1 MVLVMQLLEPSFP
14 PDLALCSPG
23 PGLWNLLHAVV
34 FPTGFGVSME
44 HMPRAGDHRGAID
57 TAGRGTLQSGAGTRP
72 FDLAFRARAVC
83 P

>member
-1 MVLVMQLLEPSFP
+1 
-14 PDLALCSPG
+14 
-23 PGLWNLLHAVV
+23 
-34 FPTGFGVSME
+34 ME